1 MDKDE
6 LESTLKGEGAYEVVE
21 QGAWVINLS
30 THHFGNHV
38 VLNKEDLKFYRLVG
52 YIRKAPNWLYNSNDA
67 HLVEVVPVEKSVVH
81 WRVVG

>member
-30 THHFGNHV
+30 THHFDNHV
-38 VLNKEDLKFYRLVG
+38 VLNKEDLKFYRLEG
-52 YIRKAPNWLYNSNDA
+52 YIRKAPTWLYDWSNVK
-67 HLVEVVPVEKSVVH
+67 LVEVTPVEKSVVY
-81 WRVVG
+81 WKVVG

>member
-30 THHFGNHV
+30 THSFDNHI
-38 VLNKEDLKFYRLVG
+38 VLDKEDLKFYRLVD
-52 YIRKAPNWLYNSNDA
+52 YIRKAPHWLYDWSNA
-67 HLVEVVPVEKSVVH
+67 KLVEVMPVEKAVLH
-81 WRVVG
+81 WKVVG